1 MDASLDT
8 LQQIIIIII
17 IMGCQMMTMMMMK
30 EEDEERMQLAAI
42 CQNRRMRSDAARQRA
57 GFVWSADFFY
67 PRRLVWGKIAQGK
80 NARGERG

>member
-57 GFVWSADFFY
+57 GSVWSADFFY

>member
-57 GFVWSADFFY
+57 GSVWSADFF
-67 PRRLVWGKIAQGK
+67 
-80 NARGERG
+80 